1 MLYLKKV
8 VFKNGG
14 KKMVWILFY
23 WTWRGFDLLPTY
35 PFKGSNSM

>member
-1 MLYLKKV
+1 MEGE
-8 VFKNGG
+8 VFGFY
-14 KKMVWILFY
+14 FY